1 MQVRRNSKPLLF
13 FTISILLGIL
23 SSSKIPESDLLLY
36 NEIYDKSASH
46 NIIDYVVRNMT
57 LYGIE
62 PLYSLSNYFV
72 LKFLRIEFSKFLF
85 LFTFFIYFLL
95 GKSLIKISRDNTSLI
110 IAMCLIF
117 YSENFFSLST
127 HLLRQFISITLAIY
141 LNIKGK
147 HISSIL
153 LAASMHLLGGFVGIT
168 LFILSQYDPERTGK
182 FKLTRIFWVLIGILL
197 VTMSISSFMD
207 ITVLSKKLKIAG
219 RQDLE
224 VLSLAQYVYIFMS
237 LSLLLFRRLKG
248 QNFNKY
254 CYSLFLFCVVPIF
267 LSQYTEIAQRIFF
280 LNYFFLPLV
289 VATTNMKIILKSR
302 ELAFLQLFALT
313 YFLLSV
319 KYFSIWTYE
328 ILW

>member
-46 NIIDYVVRNMT
+46 NLIDYVVRNMT

-62 PLYSLSNYFV
+62 PLYSISNFFV
-72 LKFLRIEFSKFLF
+72 FKFLRIEFSQILF
-85 LFTFFIYFLL
+85 LFTFFIYLLL
-95 GKSLIKISRDNTSLI
+95 GKSLVKISSNNTSLI
-110 IAMCLIF
+110 IAMCLMF

-147 HISSIL
+147 HLSSIL
-153 LAASMHLLGGFVGIT
+153 LAASIHLLGGLVGIT
-168 LFILSQYDPERTGK
+168 LFFLSQYDRERTDK
-182 FKLTRIFWVLIGILL
+182 FKLTSIFWVLIGILL
-197 VTMSISSFMD
+197 VSVSSFVD
-207 ITVLSKKLKIAG
+207 ITVLSKKFKIEG
-219 RQDLE
+219 RQDLG
-224 VLSLAQYVYIFMS
+224 VLSLAQYVYIFIS
-237 LSLLLFRRLKG
+237 LSLLLFRRING
-248 QNFNKY
+248 QGLNKY
-254 CYSLFLFCVVPIF
+254 CYSLFLFSVIPIF

-302 ELAFLQLFALT
+302 ELAFLQIFALT